1 MKKCLLISTLSLV
14 LVIALG
20 VEGSAQTKK
29 EMTFSGTHYWS
40 STGKTFPIDSDRIV
54 MYPELLGVRVN
65 DSGDGPFHGASVH
78 IVGVGYRTKGYYG
91 YRGYVTWIDKDGDIV
106 VWELLDTPAGAS
118 TSPGRLIDATGKYAG
133 WQGTI
138 EYSIQ
143 YPKAFPD
150 GTRRGI
156 TRETAKIVAPQ

>member
-1 MKKCLLISTLSLV
+1 MKKCLLIPVLSLV

-40 STGKTFPIDSDRIV
+40 STGKPVQIDPDRVIL
-54 MYPELLGVRVN
+54 PAELLGVRVN

-91 YRGYVTWIDKDGDIV
+91 FRGYVTWIDKDGDTV
-106 VWELLDTPAGAS
+106 VWELLDTPPGAT
-118 TSPGRLIDATGKYAG
+118 TSPGRLIDGTGKYAG